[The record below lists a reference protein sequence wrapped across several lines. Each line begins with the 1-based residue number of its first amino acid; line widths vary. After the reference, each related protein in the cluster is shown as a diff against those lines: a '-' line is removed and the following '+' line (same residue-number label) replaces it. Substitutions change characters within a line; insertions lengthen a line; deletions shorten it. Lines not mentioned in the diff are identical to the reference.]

1 MQEIF
6 TSWQPA
12 AELAPR
18 EVLGPVA
25 DELRGL
31 IAARAPMLPGCST
44 ARLFG
49 LDLLR
54 GQRDGV
60 ASALV
65 EAALRGQRTTVA
77 FINAHCINTLKR
89 DAGYAQALQAADF
102 LLPDGSGM
110 AIAARLAGEELGDN
124 LNGTDLFPLLCA
136 HAAERGA
143 SIYLLGGKPGIAA
156 AAAATMRSR
165 YPGLRVAG
173 THHGYVARR
182 MNPPCWPILPPAAP
196 ICCWWAWA
204 CPGRNS
210 GLRAIA
216 GAWRR
221 RWCWGGRPV
230 RLLFGRGAPRAAGL
244 SRGGHGMGLAPDAGT
259 APPVRALCAGQSAVS
274 GARISSCLSAA
285 AAARESVARGQGGV

>member
-65 EAALRGQRTTVA
+65 EAALRGQR
-77 FINAHCINTLKR
+77 AHRWPSSTR
-89 DAGYAQALQAADF
+89 
-102 LLPDGSGM
+102 
-110 AIAARLAGEELGDN
+110 IASTR
-124 LNGTDLFPLLCA
+124 
-136 HAAERGA
+136 
-143 SIYLLGGKPGIAA
+143 
-156 AAAATMRSR
+156 
-165 YPGLRVAG
+165 
-173 THHGYVARR
+173 
-182 MNPPCWPILPPAAP
+182 
-196 ICCWWAWA
+196 
-204 CPGRNS
+204 
-210 GLRAIA
+210 
-216 GAWRR
+216 
-221 RWCWGGRPV
+221 
-230 RLLFGRGAPRAAGL
+230 
-244 SRGGHGMGLAPDAGT
+244 
-259 APPVRALCAGQSAVS
+259 
-274 GARISSCLSAA
+274 
-285 AAARESVARGQGGV
+285 